1 VQVPRSTIV
10 DLLRSRGQDGLAAQ
24 AEQHLPEQ
32 VDTRQLAETL
42 QRLGID
48 VPALLSRLPGPL
60 RSFLER

>member
-1 VQVPRSTIV
+1 MQVPRSTIV
-10 DLLRSRGQDGLAAQ
+10 ELLRSRGQDSLAAQ

-32 VDTRQLAETL
+32 VDTRQLAEQL

-60 RSFLER
+60 RAFLER